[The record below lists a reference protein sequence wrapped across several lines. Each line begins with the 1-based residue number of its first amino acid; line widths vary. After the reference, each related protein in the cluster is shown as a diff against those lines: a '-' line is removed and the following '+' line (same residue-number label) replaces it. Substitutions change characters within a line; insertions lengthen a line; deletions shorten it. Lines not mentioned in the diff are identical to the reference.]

1 MNATPIAVGDR
12 VQIGRGKKSWQVL
25 ELWTNPTDEE
35 LIATLLPDD
44 GYTRTSVPVDRLTLI
59 ERA

>member
-1 MNATPIAVGDR
+1 MTTLLKVGDR
-12 VQIGRGKKSWQVL
+12 VQIGKGTKTWQIL
-25 ELWTNPTDEE
+25 ELWTNSADDQ

-44 GYTRTSVPVDRLTLI
+44 GYTRTSVPVDRLTLL